1 MKMLENQRN
10 KKENISDQQSQFP
23 TVNNESKVEQ
33 ETSSTSGINKPSL
46 MKKVLLRN
54 ANKPISSEDKD
65 NNTSSE
71 SSSLLAPSK
80 TNKAN
85 VLRSYES
92 LYVKIG

>member
-1 MKMLENQRN
+1 MLENQRN

-23 TVNNESKVEQ
+23 TVNESKVEQ
-33 ETSSTSGINKPSL
+33 ETSSTSGINKSSL